1 MPRRRRTARGTVLLA
16 PLAVACLAVGPA
28 VASAAASGSVT
39 TTATTAT
46 TSATP
51 PSAGTAASP
60 SPTAAPAAAG
70 AAARL
75 ASKPSPVSK
84 RKPITKAPPASQPT
98 TPATPAPTSAGPAK
112 ASIRLYVLDAFFV
125 QSQPVTVPQR
135 TVQVGGVVR
144 PFIAGQSVAV
154 RAFLGRRLIE
164 FDRLRIKPSRNG
176 TYGAFTETVTSPGTG
191 TVTVDVRHVKTDQM
205 VSLQASR
212 DISVLDEN
220 VGFGSTGRFVELVQQ
235 RLAALHFYIPQ
246 TGVYDQGT
254 GLAIDAYHRLL
265 GRGTSQDLDSATI
278 ASLLDGVGSFKV
290 LDPGDGTHVEGN
302 LSDQLLALINGSSVY
317 RIYPISS
324 GKPSTPTVLG
334 HFSVYERVPGYLPDG
349 MYYSDFFISGYAI
362 HGYDPAPDYPASH
375 GCMRLPIVD
384 AISVF
389 NWLNYGDV
397 VDVYYGA

>member
-1 MPRRRRTARGTVLLA
+1 MILLA

-28 VASAAASGSVT
+28 VTSAAASGNVET
-39 TTATTAT
+39 ATTATTAT
-46 TSATP
+46 TAPTST
-51 PSAGTAASP
+51 TITASP
-60 SPTAAPAAAG
+60 GPAVAPAAPTAAAT
-70 AAARL
+70 L
-75 ASKPSPVSK
+75 ATKPSAASK
-84 RKPITKAPPASQPT
+84 RKPVAKAPPASPPT
-98 TPATPAPTSAGPAK
+98 TPATPAPTASGPAK

-125 QSQPVTVPQR
+125 QSQPVTVPKR
-135 TVQVGGVVR
+135 AVQVGGVVR
-144 PFIAGQSVAV
+144 PFVAGQLVTV
-154 RAFLGRRLIE
+154 RTFLGRRLIKS
-164 FDRLRIKPSRNG
+164 DRLRIKRSRNG
-176 TYGAFTETVTSPGTG
+176 AYGAFAETVTSPGTG
-191 TVTVDVRHVKTDQM
+191 TVTVDVRHAKTDQM
-205 VSLQASR
+205 VGLQSSR
-212 DISVLDEN
+212 QISALDEN

-265 GRGTSQDLDSATI
+265 RSGTSQDLDSATI
-278 ASLLDGVGSFKV
+278 SSLLDGVGAFKV
-290 LDPGDGTHVEGN
+290 LDPSDGTHVEGN
-302 LSDQLLALINGSSVY
+302 LSDQLLALINGSTVY

-334 HFSVYERVPGYLPDG
+334 HFSVYERTPGYLPDG
-349 MYYSDFFISGYAI
+349 MYYSDFFIGGYAI